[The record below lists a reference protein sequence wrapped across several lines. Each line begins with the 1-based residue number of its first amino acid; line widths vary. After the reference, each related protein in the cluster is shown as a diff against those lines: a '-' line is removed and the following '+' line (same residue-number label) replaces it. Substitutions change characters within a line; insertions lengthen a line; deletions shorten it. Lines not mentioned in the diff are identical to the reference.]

1 MRIAQVAPLAE
12 SVPPKLYGGT
22 ERVVSWLTEE
32 LVRHGHHVTLFASGD
47 SNTKAELVPVVPRAL
62 RLDPNVRE
70 CLPHN
75 LCLID
80 AVRARADE
88 FDVIHFHV
96 DLLHYP
102 SFRDMADRV
111 VTTLH
116 GQLDFPDLHAFY
128 REFAEMPLV
137 SISHSQRA
145 PMPPVNWLATV
156 HHGMPKDLY
165 RPRSNS
171 SGDYF
176 AFVGRIC
183 PEKGIED
190 AIDIAER
197 MQIPLKIGVKV
208 DNVDRAYFEAR
219 VKPRLSSPWVEFIGE
234 VNDRQKNE
242 LMGNALAT
250 LFPIC
255 WPEPFGLVMIE
266 SMACGTPVIAYKC
279 GSVPEIIEEGV
290 TGFIVKDVDTA
301 VAAAK
306 MASSLDRNTIRRRFE
321 YRFTVEQMTTKYL
334 DVYARLMDARLGAVA
349 AA

>member
-22 ERVVSWLTEE
+22 ERVVSWLTED
-32 LVRHGHHVTLFASGD
+32 LVRRGHRVTLFASGD

-62 RLDPNVRE
+62 RLDPSVKD

-75 LCLID
+75 LRLID

-102 SFRDMADRV
+102 LFRDMADRV

-116 GQLDFPDLHAFY
+116 GQLDFPDLHIFY
-128 REFAEMPLV
+128 REFEELPLV

-165 RPRSNS
+165 RPCLSP

-197 MQIPLKIGVKV
+197 TQIPLKIAAKV
-208 DNVDRAYFEAR
+208 DNADRTYFEAR

-242 LMGNALAT
+242 LLGNALAM

-266 SMACGTPVIAYKC
+266 AMACGTPVIAFNC
-279 GSVPEIIEEGV
+279 GSVPEIIEDGV
-290 TGFIVKDVDTA
+290 TGFVVKDVDGA
-301 VAAAK
+301 LSAASK
-306 MASSLDRNTIRRRFE
+306 VTQLDRNLIRKRFE

-334 DVYARLMDARLGAVA
+334 DVYARLLDSRVGAVA